1 MYKTD
6 DLARWLPDGNLEYIS
21 RMDRQIK
28 IRGKRTEPAEIE
40 ARLIEIEGVQEAAV
54 IIEEKNEEA
63 FLIAYYVSDDQT
75 EEKTIR
81 SLLSRQLP
89 DYMIPHDWVKLDRM
103 PLSANGK
110 IDRRAL
116 PAPDQKTALKQIVPP
131 RNWVEKELIDILET
145 YPWREGAR
153 Y

>member
-1 MYKTD
+1 KMYKTG

-110 IDRRAL
+110 ID
-116 PAPDQKTALKQIVPP
+116 
-131 RNWVEKELIDILET
+131 
-145 YPWREGAR
+145 
-153 Y
+153 